1 MLRDFN
7 LLVSTFRR
15 RENDC
20 ISELWYFLKEMGD
33 ESVEV
38 SRVGLPGLVVA
49 KTSLDPFDV
58 VRKIRKMAT
67 ERPWDFRYILKVV
80 PIERI
85 VPTSLDEIKNVA
97 LELAKRIRPG
107 ETYKVEVNI
116 RLSDLSRR
124 EVIEAIA
131 PYIDRKVNLSNPD
144 KVIRIEVI
152 GVVTGLSLLKLGD
165 EVSIAKIKSQ
175 AKRQRGGG
183 Q

>member
-1 MLRDFN
+1 MLKDFN
-7 LLVSTFRR
+7 LLVSTFRK

-38 SRVGLPGLVVA
+38 SKVGLPGLIVA
-49 KTSLDPFDV
+49 KTSLNPFNV
-58 VRKIRKMAT
+58 ARRIREVAI

-80 PIERI
+80 PIERV
-85 VPTSLDEIKNVA
+85 VPTSLDEIKEVA
-97 LELAKRIRPG
+97 LELSKRIMPS

-131 PYIDRKVNLSNPD
+131 PYVDRRVNLSSPD
-144 KVIRIEVI
+144 KIIRVEII
-152 GVVTGLSLLKLGD
+152 GAVTGISLLSPED

-175 AKRQRGGG
+175 ARRQRG
-183 Q
+183 QQF